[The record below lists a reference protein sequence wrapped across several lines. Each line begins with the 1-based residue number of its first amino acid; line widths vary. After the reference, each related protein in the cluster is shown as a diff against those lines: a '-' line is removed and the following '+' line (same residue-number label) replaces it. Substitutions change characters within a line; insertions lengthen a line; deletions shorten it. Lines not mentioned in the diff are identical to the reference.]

1 MYLTK
6 IEASF
11 KDNPKMFSS
20 YYKAI
25 LHPRSTINSVITF
38 NVNNLTATSLKEKA
52 ELFNTYFYSVFR
64 PAKSTEITE
73 APLSLPTSALLSDFS
88 ISEEEVAEHL
98 SNLDPSETPG
108 QILKQCSSVIAPC
121 LCSLFNHSIQ
131 SGTLPS
137 ELKSANVT
145 PVHKKNKKEPA
156 INYRPISLLSI
167 ISKVLERCVCHRFF
181 EHVQDK
187 INKSQQGFF
196 HGHSCVTQLLATLQ
210 HIGHVLFLDLL
221 KPSFPLN

>member
-11 KDNPKMFSS
+11 KYNPKMFWS
-20 YYKAI
+20 YHKAI

-38 NVNNLTATSLKEKA
+38 NNLTATSPKEKA
-52 ELFNTYFYSVFR
+52 ELCNTYFCSVFR

-73 APLSLPTSALLSDFS
+73 APLSLPTSALLSDIS
-88 ISEEEVAEHL
+88 ISEEEDAEHL
-98 SNLDPSETPG
+98 SNLDPSKAPGPDKIPG
-108 QILKQCSSVIAPC
+108 QILKQCSSVIAPS
-121 LCSLFNHSIQ
+121 LCSLFNHSLQ

-137 ELKSANVT
+137 EWKSANVT

-156 INYRPISLLSI
+156 TNYRPISLLSI

-181 EHVQDK
+181 QHVQDMT
-187 INKSQQGFF
+187 NKSQHGFL
-196 HGHSCVTQLLATLQ
+196 HGR
-210 HIGHVLFLDLL
+210 
-221 KPSFPLN
+221 